1 MNKQIKQIIIGIT
14 TAILLG
20 VIFTGCGQNK
30 VEEGDLKTIRIGFPG
45 TENVMFGLGT
55 IAQDLEYFDQ
65 ELEKSGYKVEYIN
78 FPAAGPAVNEALAS
92 KNIDVAIYADFPGI
106 VSKSRGVPTTLL
118 GIPEKSFYSQIL
130 IGLDSSIE
138 SISDLKGKKIGFTKG
153 TYMHKNLLEIL
164 EKNGLKESDVELINV
179 STEGESALITKNIDA
194 LVTTEQIAL
203 QLVITKNVA
212 KTLDTTRNYPEIAAQ
227 TVFVGRT
234 EFVNENPEAIVA
246 INKALIKAAELFRE
260 DQDKAYQS
268 ATKTGLNIDAVKA
281 LYNPEA
287 PDFQLFQ
294 IGINEESIKK
304 LQDTMRFLID
314 QKLINESFDVKT
326 WADNSF
332 YEKAK

>member
-1 MNKQIKQIIIGIT
+1 MNNKIKIIITGIL
-14 TAILLG
+14 TAILLSM
-20 VIFTGCGQNK
+20 FLTGCGRNVDKDSEQ
-30 VEEGDLKTIRIGFPG
+30 KTIRIGFPG

-55 IAQDLEYFDQ
+55 VAQDLEYFDQ
-65 ELEKSGYKVEYIN
+65 ELEKSGYRVEYIN

-92 KNIDVAIYADFPGI
+92 KNIDVAIYADFPGL
-106 VSKSRGVPTTLL
+106 VLRSRGVPTTLL

-130 IGLDSSIE
+130 VGLDSKIE

-179 STEGESALITKNIDA
+179 STEGESALVTKNIDA

-203 QLVITKNVA
+203 QLVITKKVA

-227 TVFVGRT
+227 TVFIGRT
-234 EFVNENPEAIVA
+234 EYVDENPEAIVA
-246 INKALIKAAELFRE
+246 INKALIKAAELFKK

-268 ATKTGLNIDAVKA
+268 VTKTGLNIDAVKA
-281 LYNPEA
+281 LYSPEA
-287 PDFQLFQ
+287 PKFELFQ

-304 LQDTMRFLID
+304 LQDTVRFLLD
-314 QKLINESFDVKT
+314 QKLINESFDIKT
-326 WADNSF
+326 WVDNSY